1 MLEKKM
7 QDALNDQINAE
18 LYSGYLYL
26 AMSAWFDDIDM
37 PGFSNWMEI
46 QAQEELAHAM
56 GFVSYVKERGGRV
69 ILKAIEEPQV
79 SWDSPEDAFSA
90 ALEHE
95 KYVTGRINSLVDIS
109 IEMRDHA
116 TNQFLQW
123 YVAEQVEEEAS
134 AEEILAKL
142 KMAPEGSGV
151 MMMLDREMG
160 SRTFHVP
167 SILGGEED

>member
-7 QDALNDQINAE
+7 QDVLNDQINAE

-26 AMSAWFDDIDM
+26 AMAAWFDDIEM

-46 QAQEELAHAM
+46 QAREELAHAM
-56 GFVSYVKERGGRV
+56 GFVNYVRERGGRV
-69 ILKAIEEPQV
+69 ILKAVEEPQV

-95 KYVTGRINSLVDIS
+95 RYITERINSLVDTAM
-109 IEMRDHA
+109 EMRDHA
-116 TNQFLQW
+116 TTQFLQW
-123 YVAEQVEEEAS
+123 FVAEQVEEEAS

-151 MMMLDREMG
+151 LMMLDREMG
-160 SRTFHVP
+160 SRTFRVP
-167 SILGGEED
+167 SILGEEEE

>member
-37 PGFSNWMEI
+37 PGFSNWMQI
-46 QAQEELAHAM
+46 QAREELAHAM
-56 GFVSYVKERGGRV
+56 GFVEYVKERGGRV
-69 ILKAIEEPQV
+69 MLKAVEEPQV

-95 KYVTGRINSLVDIS
+95 RYITGRINSLVDTAM
-109 IEMRDHA
+109 EMRDHA
-116 TNQFLQW
+116 TTQFLQW
-123 YVAEQVEEEAS
+123 YVAEQVEEEAT
-134 AEEILAKL
+134 AEGILAKL

-151 MMMLDREMG
+151 LMMLDREMG
-160 SRTFHVP
+160 GRTFHAP
-167 SILGGEED
+167 SIAGGEGE